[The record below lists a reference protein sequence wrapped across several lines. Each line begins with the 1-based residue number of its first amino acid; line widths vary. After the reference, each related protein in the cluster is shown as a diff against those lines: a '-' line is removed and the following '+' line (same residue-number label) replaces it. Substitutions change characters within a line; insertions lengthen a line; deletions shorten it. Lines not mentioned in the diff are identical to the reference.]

1 MGTLG
6 ASRKLD
12 YVKIVKDGP
21 SKKAEMISTG
31 LTFIVATLL
40 IVFAIVPTIQ
50 TVTDINK
57 EIKKK
62 EQISTAL
69 KNKLEALTSL
79 DGQYNENKET
89 FEDFTLIFPTSMNF
103 SLLLANMDALVTKN
117 GFNLSSISFSEYAGK
132 DYSLGTKTL
141 EPYSVRMTVKGEKTY
156 LMNLLKSLEEMPMY
170 PVIENLSYSTKT
182 DIKGDTSYSI
192 LMRVYHVTN
201 MNFYE

>member
-6 ASRKLD
+6 SSRKLD

-31 LTFIVATLL
+31 LTFVVATLL

-50 TVTDINK
+50 TVTDINR

-62 EQISTAL
+62 EQVSESL

-79 DGQYNENKET
+79 DGQYNEYKET
-89 FEDFTLIFPTSMNF
+89 FDDFTLIFPASRNF
-103 SLLLANMDALVTKN
+103 SLLLANMDALVTRN
-117 GFNLSSISFSEYAGK
+117 GFSLASISFSEYGGK
-132 DYSLGTKTL
+132 SYSLDTETL

-156 LMNLLKSLEEMPMY
+156 LINLLKSLEEMPMY
-170 PVIENLSYSTKT
+170 PVIESLSYNTKT
-182 DIKGDTSYSI
+182 DENGDTSYSI
-192 LMRVYHVTN
+192 LLRVYHVDN
-201 MNFYE
+201 MSFYE

>member
-40 IVFAIVPTIQ
+40 IVFAVVPTIQ
-50 TVTDINK
+50 TVTDINR

-62 EQISTAL
+62 EQVSEAL
-69 KNKLEALTSL
+69 KAKLEALTSL
-79 DGQYNENKET
+79 DGQYNEYKET
-89 FEDFTLIFPTSMNF
+89 FDDFTLIFPTSMNF

-117 GFNLSSISFSEYAGK
+117 GFSLSSISFSEYGGK
-132 DYSLGTKTL
+132 NYSLSTKTL
-141 EPYSVRMTVKGEKTY
+141 DPYSVRMTVKGEKTY

-170 PVIENLSYSTKT
+170 PVIESLSYNTKT
-182 DIKGDTSYSI
+182 DQNGDTSYSI
-192 LMRVYHVTN
+192 LLRVYHVDN

>member
-40 IVFAIVPTIQ
+40 
-50 TVTDINK
+50 NK
-57 EIKKK
+57 EIKQK

-79 DGQYNENKET
+79 DGQYNEYKET
-89 FEDFTLIFPTSMNF
+89 FDDFTLIFPTSMNF
-103 SLLLANMDALVTKN
+103 SLLLANMDALVTRN
-117 GFNLSSISFSEYAGK
+117 GFSLASISFSEYGGK
-132 DYSLGTKTL
+132 DYPLDTKTL

-170 PVIENLSYSTKT
+170 PVIENLSYNTKT
-182 DIKGDTSYSI
+182 DKNRDTSYSI
-192 LMRVYHVTN
+192 LIRVYHVTN

>member
-12 YVKIVKDGP
+12 YVKIVKEGP

-50 TVTDINK
+50 TVTDISK

-62 EQISTAL
+62 EQVSEAL
-69 KNKLEALTSL
+69 KNKLAALTSL
-79 DGQYNENKET
+79 DGQYNEYKET
-89 FEDFTLIFPTSMNF
+89 FDDFTLIFPTSKNF
-103 SLLLANMDALVTKN
+103 SLLLANMDALVTRN
-117 GFNLSSISFSEYAGK
+117 GFSLSSISFSEYGGK
-132 DYSLGTKTL
+132 NYSIATKTL
-141 EPYSVRMTVKGEKTY
+141 KPYSVRMLVKGEKTY

-170 PVIENLSYSTKT
+170 PVVENLSYSTKT
-182 DIKGDTSYSI
+182 DEDGNTSYSI
-192 LMRVYHVTN
+192 LIRVYHVDN